1 MLVVL
6 KPSNRKSN
14 DERMKRQRKRKL
26 EELLDEHGELHE
38 KKRSEKW
45 RQYDKHNPDKRR
57 WTILRFRSLR
67 ILTRQIKQSPPL
79 TKREYQQQLLRNQ
92 GRSKRL

>member
-14 DERMKRQRKRKL
+14 DERMKRQRKRNL

-38 KKRSEKW
+38 KKRSGKR
-45 RQYDKHNPDKRR
+45 RQYGKHNPDERR
-57 WTILRFRSLR
+57 WTILRFQSLR

-79 TKREYQQQLLRNQ
+79 MKREYQQQLLRNQ
-92 GRSKRL
+92 GPSKRL